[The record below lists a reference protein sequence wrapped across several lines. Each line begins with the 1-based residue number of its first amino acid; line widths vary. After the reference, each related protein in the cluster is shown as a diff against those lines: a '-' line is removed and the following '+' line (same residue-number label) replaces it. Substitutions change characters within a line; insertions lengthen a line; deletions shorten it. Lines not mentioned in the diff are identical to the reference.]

1 MENGR
6 GAMDYRFNSNSRI
19 MAVKWVQNSVVYPTS
34 NFVGNELIWGLE
46 RWCKKEMRKGIPC
59 PQIVQ
64 QYNKIM
70 RNVDL
75 MDILLSLYRIPFKT
89 MRWYQK
95 IFWHL
100 IDMTKINAWV
110 LHYCHFCEDGKPY
123 KGQKNEKV

>member
-6 GAMDYRFNSNSRI
+6 GAMEDRFNSNSRI
-19 MAVKWVQNSVVYPTS
+19 MAVKWVENSVVYPTS

-46 RWCKKEMRKGIPC
+46 RWFKKEMRKGSPC

-75 MDILLSLYRIPFKT
+75 MDILLSLY
-89 MRWYQK
+89 
-95 IFWHL
+95 
-100 IDMTKINAWV
+100 
-110 LHYCHFCEDGKPY
+110 
-123 KGQKNEKV
+123 

>member
-6 GAMDYRFNSNSRI
+6 GAMEDRFNSNSRI
-19 MAVKWVQNSVVYPTS
+19 MAVKWVENSVVYPTS

-46 RWCKKEMRKGIPC
+46 RWFKKEMRKGIPC

-75 MDILLSLYRIPFKT
+75 MDILLSLY
-89 MRWYQK
+89 
-95 IFWHL
+95 
-100 IDMTKINAWV
+100 
-110 LHYCHFCEDGKPY
+110 
-123 KGQKNEKV
+123 

>member
-6 GAMDYRFNSNSRI
+6 GAMEDRFNSNSRI
-19 MAVKWVQNSVVYPTS
+19 MAVKWVENSVVYPTS

-46 RWCKKEMRKGIPC
+46 RWCTKEMRKGIPC

-75 MDILLSLYRIPFKT
+75 MDILLSLY
-89 MRWYQK
+89 
-95 IFWHL
+95 
-100 IDMTKINAWV
+100 
-110 LHYCHFCEDGKPY
+110 
-123 KGQKNEKV
+123 